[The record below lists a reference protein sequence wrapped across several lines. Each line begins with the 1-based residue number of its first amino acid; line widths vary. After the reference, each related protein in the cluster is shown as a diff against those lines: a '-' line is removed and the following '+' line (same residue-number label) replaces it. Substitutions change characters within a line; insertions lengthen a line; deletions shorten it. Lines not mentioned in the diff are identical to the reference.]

1 MKKRAS
7 AAEPSNHISIR
18 LGLGLLSTVQ
28 AQLGGVDPCTILL
41 EHPMTRPVA
50 ALLEDL
56 IALRNELRQNNLLI
70 LTLSHTPLQLAIGL
84 TIL

>member
-1 MKKRAS
+1 
-7 AAEPSNHISIR
+7 
-18 LGLGLLSTVQ
+18 
-28 AQLGGVDPCTILL
+28 
-41 EHPMTRPVA
+41 MTRPVA

-56 IALRNELRQNNLLI
+56 VALRNELRQNNLLI